1 MISCIVFSQRNLLR
15 SYLANYEIN
24 MDKKEAN
31 LLPHFC
37 RSGESCSSSSSSSS
51 NASSE
56 DESSDNEEYSRQRFS
71 SKERNSSAREDA
83 MRSRRSNM
91 PRRSKKIKQSKWST
105 YWNRYKRFLQSPR
118 VHFVYDATFYL
129 IFLLFFSYIILC
141 EFGFYELIEET
152 TEIVPVTDAIDL
164 TDNDFSTTFP
174 PEQYSTTTAIVTAE
188 NFSYL
193 LGDLYSSSPA
203 FTTTTSP
210 PSSFKLNT
218 NTSYIV
224 KKSVVHR
231 KSGGG
236 SRRSPTLNSSV
247 PTVTTAGVQKITTE
261 ERRIRVPSWME
272 YLLIYWMFAFMAE
285 EARQVKNS

>member
-1 MISCIVFSQRNLLR
+1 M
-15 SYLANYEIN
+15 ANYEIN
-24 MDKKEAN
+24 MDKKEAH

-37 RSGESCSSSSSSSS
+37 RSGESGSSSSSSS

-56 DESSDNEEYSRQRFS
+56 EESSDNEEYSRQRFS
-71 SKERNSSAREDA
+71 SNERNSLAREDS

-141 EFGFYELIEET
+141 EFGFYEVIEET
-152 TEIVPVTDAIDL
+152 TEIAPVTDAIDL
-164 TDNDFSTTFP
+164 TDNNDYTTTFP
-174 PEQYSTTTAIVTAE
+174 PELYSTTTIVTAE

-193 LGDLYSSSPA
+193 LRDFATSSSS
-203 FTTTTSP
+203 FTTSSPGLATT
-210 PSSFKLNT
+210 SFKLNS
-218 NTSYIV
+218 NTSYKV

-236 SRRSPTLNSSV
+236 GSRRSPTLNSTAS
-247 PTVTTAGVQKITTE
+247 TVTTGDVQKITTE
-261 ERRIRVPSWME
+261 ERRIRLPSWME

-285 EARQVKNS
+285 EARQVRTLEFVRSLETH